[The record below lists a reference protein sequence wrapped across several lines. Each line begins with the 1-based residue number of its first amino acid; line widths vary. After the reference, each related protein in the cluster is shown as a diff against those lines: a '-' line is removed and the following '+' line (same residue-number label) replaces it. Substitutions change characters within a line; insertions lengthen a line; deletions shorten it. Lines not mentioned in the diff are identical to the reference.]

1 MRASREDKK
10 ERAIGP
16 LKRKKEQ
23 AAFDR
28 LDPLFC
34 QRLLGKETSMVLS
47 PSQERE
53 RFKRGGKTRE
63 NGRFKKL
70 QFVSV
75 AATANIVFELSCC
88 ALHRPPCFRRAERS
102 KRVPHQGRSGGHEGS
117 QEERDEKGGPH
128 FFALSPLFFLGGG
141 ELKEGSD
148 QEREGERKR
157 ARVRNSFVDVDFSLL
172 LLTLP
177 LPLLHLLLS
186 SSSPQLPLPFFIL
199 SIDQNSPV
207 VARIKAAA
215 FALLAA
221 VVLLG
226 SSAQVRLFVLYVS
239 GRFES

>member
-102 KRVPHQGRSGGHEGS
+102 KRVPHQGRSGGREGS

-128 FFALSPLFFLGGG
+128 FFALSPFLSRGGRVERGKRPRERGG
-141 ELKEGSD
+141 EKESESEE
-148 QEREGERKR
+148 QLCRRR
-157 ARVRNSFVDVDFSLL
+157 FFFASSHTPPPSPPPSPLL
-172 LLTLP
+172 LLPSTPPSLFHP
-177 LPLLHLLLS
+177 LDRPELS
-186 SSSPQLPLPFFIL
+186 GSGPNQ
-199 SIDQNSPV
+199 
-207 VARIKAAA
+207 
-215 FALLAA
+215 
-221 VVLLG
+221 G
-226 SSAQVRLFVLYVS
+226 SSVRAARRGRAPGLIRAGAFVCAVCF
-239 GRFES
+239 GEV

>member
-1 MRASREDKK
+1 M
-10 ERAIGP
+10 
-16 LKRKKEQ
+16 
-23 AAFDR
+23 
-28 LDPLFC
+28 
-34 QRLLGKETSMVLS
+34 
-47 PSQERE
+47 
-53 RFKRGGKTRE
+53 
-63 NGRFKKL
+63 
-70 QFVSV
+70 
-75 AATANIVFELSCC
+75 
-88 ALHRPPCFRRAERS
+88 
-102 KRVPHQGRSGGHEGS
+102 
-117 QEERDEKGGPH
+117 
-128 FFALSPLFFLGGG
+128 
-141 ELKEGSD
+141 
-148 QEREGERKR
+148 
-157 ARVRNSFVDVDFSLL
+157 RNSFVVVDFSLL